1 MTFSVESEERVNA
14 LTKTRSR
21 LSFIKW
27 TTFHWIVYSESVISD
42 PEGNQIE
49 ITI

>member
-1 MTFSVESEERVNA
+1 LQYDSKFNKVN
-14 LTKTRSR
+14 
-21 LSFIKW
+21 IE
-27 TTFHWIVYSESVISD
+27 YYESVISD